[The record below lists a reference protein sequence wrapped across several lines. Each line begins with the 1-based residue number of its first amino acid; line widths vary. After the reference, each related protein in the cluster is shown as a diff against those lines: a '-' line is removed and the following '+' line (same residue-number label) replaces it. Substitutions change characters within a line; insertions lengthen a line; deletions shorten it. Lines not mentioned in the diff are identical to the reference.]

1 MKVIKNN
8 KKSQAEE
15 VLSDST
21 MVKQHK
27 ASLMISCID
36 DIYDLFDKPLLA

>member
-1 MKVIKNN
+1 MKVKN
-8 KKSQAEE
+8 KKSQE